1 MIIIRLIVVHNT
13 MKFGAT
19 QLICHEFSVN
29 FHFLN
34 HAHAIQFVGPLV
46 KGDAYRPSQ
55 RNASISASVTKPL
68 DAPLVRIL
76 AEAKSWA
83 RVRASSG
90 VRPLA

>member
-46 KGDAYRPSQ
+46 KGRRLSPIPAQ
-55 RNASISASVTKPL
+55 RLHFRFRYETFGCAAGANFGGSEELGTGQSL
-68 DAPLVRIL
+68 LR
-76 AEAKSWA
+76 
-83 RVRASSG
+83 R
-90 VRPLA
+90 